1 MRARVDCYGV
11 FELWVVWVLRPPKS
25 LKILTQV
32 RDIDGV
38 GKERRE
44 NGASIAHN
52 NWQQERAIT
61 TTVDT
66 LATVQPENAR
76 PPDKYWSIQ
85 SIYGVSMKVTYRSV
99 SRPEPI
105 AKHAPYC
112 PLPQPLHVTFHHQ
125 NIHFD
130 LHELSSHLSGVRF
143 SNVGS
148 REGGGEMGLVQ
159 RSTIFCGIYILSH
172 WAKCALTI
180 CGIYRMPDELCQIVA
195 FEDAKLGSWARK
207 RHVAAPL
214 SETSPPKIT
223 GREPFI

>member
-1 MRARVDCYGV
+1 M
-11 FELWVVWVLRPPKS
+11 
-25 LKILTQV
+25 
-32 RDIDGV
+32 
-38 GKERRE
+38 
-44 NGASIAHN
+44 
-52 NWQQERAIT
+52 

-76 PPDKYWSIQ
+76 PSDKYWSIRL
-85 SIYGVSMKVTYRSV
+85 IYGVSMKVTYWSV

-105 AKHAPYC
+105 AKHTPYC

-130 LHELSSHLSGVRF
+130 LHELFSHLSGVQF

-159 RSTIFCGIYILSH
+159 RSTIFCSIYILSH
-172 WAKCALTI
+172 WAKCALT
-180 CGIYRMPDELCQIVA
+180 GIYRMPDGLCQIVA